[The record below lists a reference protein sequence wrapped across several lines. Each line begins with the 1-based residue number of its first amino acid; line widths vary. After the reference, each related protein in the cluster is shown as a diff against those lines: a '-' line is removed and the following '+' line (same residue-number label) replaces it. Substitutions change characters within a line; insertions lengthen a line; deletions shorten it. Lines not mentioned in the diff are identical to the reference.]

1 MIDLRRL
8 AIRSAPAHIL
18 VITAASSYLAQL
30 LGILQEWPLWAIG
43 LATLLPWLPL
53 IMRELSWTYAHYG
66 WLALFY
72 LLVITQSG
80 HLLEHAT
87 QIVQIHVLELSPA
100 RSRGIFGALDTEW
113 VHWTWNTFVLVA
125 VAALTWRFRSN
136 RWLWAALAVAVWHEI
151 EHLFIMAAF
160 LSTGRVGGP
169 GLLSQRGLILGGLPL
184 KRPDLHFVYV
194 ALQTLPICIAF
205 LVELKRTHDL
215 WLARA
220 LPSAD
225 TASLSEVTSRLQVV
239 HVRAGQTV
247 FAAGDVADTFYVIAS
262 GECTAISRN
271 EDGIEVELRWMGPG
285 DHFGEIGILESGT
298 RTATVRA
305 LTDVELLALSWRDLR
320 ALVARSS
327 GAAAD
332 LARVVGTRLADHPR

>member
-1 MIDLRRL
+1 MIDLRHL
-8 AIRSAPAHIL
+8 AIRSAPAH
-18 VITAASSYLAQL
+18 VIAFTAIASYLAQL

-53 IMRELSWTYAHYG
+53 ATREVAWTYRHYG

-72 LLVITQSG
+72 VLVITQGG

-87 QIVQIHVLELSPA
+87 QMVQIHMLDLSSA

-113 VHWTWNTFVLVA
+113 VHWTWNTIVLVA

-151 EHLFIMAAF
+151 EHVFIMSAF
-160 LSTGRVGGP
+160 LATGRVGGP

-184 KRPDLHFVYV
+184 KRPDLHFLYV
-194 ALQTLPICIAF
+194 TLQTLPLFAAF
-205 LVELKRTHDL
+205 LVQLKRTHDL

-225 TASLSEVTSRLQVV
+225 TASLSEVTSKLRSCASARARRSSSPATSRTPSTSSPEANARRSRAARTAPRSCSAAWDRAITSGRSACS
-239 HVRAGQTV
+239 RAG
-247 FAAGDVADTFYVIAS
+247 
-262 GECTAISRN
+262 
-271 EDGIEVELRWMGPG
+271 
-285 DHFGEIGILESGT
+285 
-298 RTATVRA
+298 RA
-305 LTDVELLALSWRDLR
+305 PRPS
-320 ALVARSS
+320 AR
-327 GAAAD
+327 
-332 LARVVGTRLADHPR
+332 